1 MKTNI
6 KFALMFLVGIM
17 GVTSCDVDNTIDPNR
32 ASLGSVTNN
41 PSPNQI
47 NFLGIGVQ
55 STMRDGI
62 RDFYLNSGT
71 VGREVILSASTDN
84 RYFNELLGTEAANF
98 NGANDPNGIFNTY
111 YFAFSQGRH
120 RAEVFTQSAETSK
133 NLTTEQK
140 AGIKGFARTVQ
151 AYLAL
156 NLLNMQYN
164 NGIREK
170 FSDLSSPGDQLK
182 PGPFGTYQSG
192 LTLIKGY
199 LDEGATLL
207 ASAGSN
213 FAFPMTSGWAGFNTP
228 STFLQFNRA
237 IAARV
242 ALYQKD
248 WDGVLSAL
256 NGSFINDV
264 LVGTPTQ
271 PKGDLSA
278 GPVFTFA
285 TTPGDLL
292 NTLWAKP
299 SDTGAPYVA
308 YDEFVTDAEAND
320 KRVLKVGLRDA
331 ARQSGQA
338 VLSKYDVRMYA
349 TNVSSISIIRNEELI
364 LMRAEAKIQKND
376 LVGGIAALD
385 KVRIDNG
392 LQSMAIAKPT
402 VTSQPQLLDELLN
415 QRRYSLFF
423 EGHRWFDVRRYSK
436 VSILP
441 LQGAVN
447 GNNYAVFPQFN
458 RPDAEVQWD
467 LANPQ

>member
-1 MKTNI
+1 MKTNLKLI
-6 KFALMFLVGIM
+6 LLFLIGVM

-55 STMRDGI
+55 STIRDGI

-98 NGANDPNGIFNTY
+98 NGANDPNGIFNAY
-111 YFAFSQGRH
+111 YFNFSQGRH

-133 NLTTEQK
+133 TLTTEQK

-164 NGIREK
+164 NGIRET
-170 FSDLSSPGDQLK
+170 FQDLTSPGDQLK

-207 ASAGSN
+207 AGGGSN
-213 FAFPMTSGWAGFNTP
+213 FAFPMTKGWAGFDTP
-228 STFLQFNRA
+228 ASFLKFNKA
-237 IAARV
+237 ITARV

-248 WDGVLSAL
+248 WDGVLTAL
-256 NGSFINDV
+256 SGSFINASGAGV
-264 LVGTPTQ
+264 LST
-271 PKGDLSA
+271 

-285 TTPGDLL
+285 TTPGDQL

-308 YDEFVTDAEAND
+308 YDEFVTDAETNSVTGLKD
-320 KRVLKVGLRDA
+320 IRVSKVGLRDA

-338 VLSKYDVRMYA
+338 LLSKYDVRMYA
-349 TNVSSISIIRNEELI
+349 TNVSSVSIIRNEELI
-364 LMRAEAKIQKND
+364 LMSAEAKIQKND
-376 LVGGIAALD
+376 LAGGIAALD
-385 KVRIDNG
+385 KVRVDNG
-392 LQSMAIAKPT
+392 LQPMGIAKPT
-402 VTSQPQLLDELLN
+402 ITSQAQLLDELLN

-423 EGHRWFDVRRYSK
+423 EGHRWFDVRRYNK

-458 RPDAEVQWD
+458 KPDAEVQWD
-467 LANPQ
+467 LANPN

>member
-1 MKTNI
+1 MKTNLKLI
-6 KFALMFLVGIM
+6 LILLIGVM

-32 ASLGSVTNN
+32 ASLGSVQNN
-41 PSPNQI
+41 PSQNQI

-98 NGANDPNGIFNTY
+98 GGANDPNGIFNTY

-120 RAEVFTQSAETSK
+120 RAEVFTQSAETSTK
-133 NLTTEQK
+133 LTAAEK

-156 NLLNMQYN
+156 NLLNMQYA
-164 NGIREK
+164 NGIRESFK
-170 FSDLSSPGDQLK
+170 DLSSPGDQLK

-192 LTLIKGY
+192 LVLIKGY

-207 ASAGSN
+207 AGAGPS
-213 FAFPMTSGWAGFNTP
+213 FAFPMTSGWAGFDTP
-228 STFLQFNRA
+228 ANFLKFNKA
-237 IAARV
+237 LAARV
-242 ALYQKD
+242 AMYQKD
-248 WDGVLSAL
+248 WDGVINALS
-256 NGSFINDV
+256 GSFLNATATGV
-264 LVGTPTQ
+264 LAT
-271 PKGDLSA
+271 

-285 TTPGDLL
+285 TTPGDQL

-308 YDEFVTDAEAND
+308 YDQFVTDAEPSDA
-320 KRVLKVGLRDA
+320 RVAKVGLRTT

-338 VLSKYDVRMYA
+338 LLSLYDVRMYA
-349 TNVSSISIIRNEELI
+349 TNVSPISILRNEELI
-364 LMRAEAKIQKND
+364 LMSAEANIQKNN
-376 LVGGIAALD
+376 LAAGRAALD
-385 KVRIDNG
+385 KVRVDNG
-392 LQSMAIAKPT
+392 LPTLATAKPS
-402 VTSQPQLLDELLN
+402 VTTQTELLDELLN

-423 EGHRWFDVRRYSK
+423 EGHRWFDLRRYDK
-436 VSILP
+436 ISILP
-441 LQGAVN
+441 LQGVVN
-447 GNNYAVFPQFN
+447 GNNYAVFPQFS

-467 LANPQ
+467 KANPQ